1 MKIEKMEKKYFYP
14 NEQGGWNK
22 KKETSLPLTDLSP
35 IDLISDGATLEC
47 KLITSAYT
55 IEDVGTGYINVSFNK
70 GQAAKTKA
78 ITMKVPM
85 RNV

>member
-1 MKIEKMEKKYFYP
+1 MIHKFLNYKLLYYP
-14 NEQGGWNK
+14 SSDHGDRND
-22 KKETSLPLTDLSP
+22 TSIPLTDLSP

-55 IEDVGTGYINVSFNK
+55 IEDAGTGYINVSFNK
-70 GQAAKTKA
+70 GQAVKTKA

-85 RNV
+85 RSV